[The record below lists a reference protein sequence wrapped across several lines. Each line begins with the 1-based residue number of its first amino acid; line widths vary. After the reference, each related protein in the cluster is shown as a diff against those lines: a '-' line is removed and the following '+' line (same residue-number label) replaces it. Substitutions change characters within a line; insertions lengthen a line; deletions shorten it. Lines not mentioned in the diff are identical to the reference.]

1 MEQKLTRDASAVD
14 AHNWR
19 QRASQLAATAR
30 AMGSGEASKVLLE
43 RAAEYLRRAEHGEA
57 HIKREGPAQKASG
70 KSLTREH

>member
-1 MEQKLTRDASAVD
+1 MVQKYTRDASGVD

-30 AMGSGEASKVLLE
+30 AMGSSPASKVLLE

-57 HIKREGPAQKASG
+57 HIKSEEPRSKM
-70 KSLTREH
+70 